1 MVQQPSLERLPSGDI
16 PGVMA
21 CISEDFDQRAYFIT
35 GDNLLVFCTETS
47 ACQLQQ
53 EP

>member
-1 MVQQPSLERLPSGDI
+1 MVQQPLLERLPSGDI
-16 PGVMA
+16 PGIMA
-21 CISEDFDQRAYFIT
+21 CITEDFDQRAYFIT
-35 GDNLLVFCTETS
+35 GDNLLVYYIETP